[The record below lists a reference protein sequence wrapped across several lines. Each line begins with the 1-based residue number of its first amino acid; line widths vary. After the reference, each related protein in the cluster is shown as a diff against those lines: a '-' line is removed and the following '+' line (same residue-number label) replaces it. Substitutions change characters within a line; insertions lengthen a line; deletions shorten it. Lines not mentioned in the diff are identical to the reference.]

1 MTGIVIAFWFGVM
14 VAAVWPT
21 KEERRQFLNGR
32 HSSGAQQPNNNN
44 GATR

>member
-21 KEERRQFLNGR
+21 KEERREFSIGR
-32 HSSGAQQPNNNN
+32 QSRRTQQPNNNN
-44 GATR
+44 GETR